1 MTRMSL
7 KAIHILFI
15 VASTMLCF
23 GFSAWAF
30 WTHSNSEA
38 TGSQV
43 NLVMGICSMAVGLG
57 LLIYGRYFLKKLKD
71 VSYL

>member
-1 MTRMSL
+1 MSL

-23 GFSAWAF
+23 GFAAWAF
-30 WTHSNSEA
+30 WTPSNGEQSI
-38 TGSQV
+38 SQV
-43 NLVMGICSMAVGLG
+43 NLVMGICSSVLGVGL
-57 LLIYGRYFLKKLKD
+57 LVYGRYFLKKLKD

>member
-1 MTRMSL
+1 MSL

-15 VASTMLCF
+15 VASTVLCF
-23 GFSAWAF
+23 GFAAWAF
-30 WTHSNSEA
+30 WTHSNREA
-38 TGSQV
+38 AVGNA
-43 NLVMGICSMAVGLG
+43 NLVMGICSAAVGVG